1 MAPPRVIYVSC
12 NPESLAD
19 DLPGMLQCG
28 YVVEE
33 VRAVDMFP
41 HTEHVEA
48 VVRLK
53 LA

>member
-1 MAPPRVIYVSC
+1 MAPPRVIYASC
-12 NPESLAD
+12 NPESLAAE
-19 DLPGMLQCG
+19 LPGMLQCG